1 MILYFDSSGELIQML
16 PHVGTAENAT
26 APRQQSALTINLYFD
41 TNNSLVS
48 GSNKV
53 IWLRYKIPGQ
63 SAFSSDC
70 PMTYAGEQEFE
81 SFENE
86 LVGKLEDGET
96 YKVYSYSFTGN
107 SAAVSLPGI
116 VNFAFTIYNQTG
128 TSPSYT
134 YSDPIKLS
142 NAKILIQ
149 ETLGLE
155 ADSSIGMT
163 PSEYQN
169 LMAAL
174 NPVIGLK
181 QTIDAGTG
189 EFTFSKI
196 IASQIF
202 KGSSE
207 ISTLFAAKGGDA
219 AIDFLARLL
228 VATTVQASVLKIGNQ
243 DITNMFAYK
252 AGTDTQDFS
261 VKDLKYHD
269 SNNVEYSL
277 IAKMTEISELLDS
290 LVNSDLNSWITS
302 MNTLKSQFEDF
313 MSGTSSDNII
323 NTLSEL
329 RAELATKA
337 AKTYVDSQDN
347 TVSGSIDTKIAT
359 FLSSNDFKNKVK
371 EIVDEMFA
379 DISEVE
385 Y

>member
-1 MILYFDSSGELIQML
+1 MILYFDSSGELVQML

-26 APRQQSALTINLYFD
+26 APRQKSALPIYLYFD
-41 TNNSLVS
+41 TDNPLVS

-53 IWLRYKIPGQ
+53 IWLRYRIPGQ
-63 SAFSSDC
+63 STFSSDC
-70 PMTYAGEQEFE
+70 VMTYAGEQEFE

-86 LVGKLEDGET
+86 LIGELEDGET
-96 YKVYSYSFTGN
+96 YKVYSYSFAGN
-107 SAAVSLPGI
+107 SNAVSLPGI
-116 VNFAFTIYNQTG
+116 VNFAFTIYNQAG

-134 YSDPIKLS
+134 YSNPVMLS

-155 ADSSIGMT
+155 ADSSVGMT
-163 PSEYQN
+163 PSEYQA
-169 LMAAL
+169 LMTAL

-181 QTIDAGTG
+181 QVIDAGTG
-189 EFTFSKI
+189 EFTFAKI

-219 AIDFLARLL
+219 AVDFLARLL

-277 IAKMTEISELLDS
+277 ISKMTEISGLLDS
-290 LVNSDLNSWITS
+290 LVNSDLNTWISS
-302 MNTLKSQFEDF
+302 MNTLKSQFEEF
-313 MSGTSSDNII
+313 MTGTSSDNII

-329 RAELATKA
+329 RTELGTKA

-359 FLSSNDFKNKVK
+359 FLNSNDFKNKVK
-371 EIVDEMFA
+371 AIVDEMFA

>member
-1 MILYFDSSGELIQML
+1 MILYFDSSGELVQML
-16 PHVGTAENAT
+16 PHVGTTANAT
-26 APRQQSALTINLYFD
+26 APRQKSALPIYLYFD
-41 TNNSLVS
+41 TDNPLVS

-53 IWLRYKIPGQ
+53 IYMRYRIPGE
-63 SAFSSDC
+63 SKFDSDC
-70 PMTYAGEQEFE
+70 VMEYEGEQEFE

-86 LVGKLEDGET
+86 LIGELEDGET
-96 YKVYSYSFTGN
+96 YKVYSYQFLGTSK
-107 SAAVSLPGI
+107 AVSLPGI

-128 TSPSYT
+128 TGVSAVN
-134 YSDPIKLS
+134 SDPVMLS

-155 ADSSIGMT
+155 SDSSVGMT

-181 QTIDAGTG
+181 QIIDAGTG
-189 EFTFSKI
+189 EFTFAKV
-196 IASQIF
+196 IANQIF
-202 KGSSE
+202 KGNSE
-207 ISTLFAAKGGDA
+207 ISTLFAAKGGDSDV
-219 AIDFLARLL
+219 DFLARLL
-228 VATTVQASVLKIGNQ
+228 VATTVQAAVLKIGNQ
-243 DITNMFAYK
+243 DITNIFAYK

-277 IAKMTEISELLDS
+277 IQQMNSIFELLNS
-290 LVNSDLNSWITS
+290 LSTSDVNQWITS
-302 MNTLKSQFEDF
+302 MNTLKSQFEEF
-313 MSGTSSDNII
+313 MTGASSDNII

-329 RAELATKA
+329 RTELATKA
-337 AKTYVDSQDN
+337 TKTYVDSQDN

-359 FLSSNDFKNKVK
+359 FLNSNDFKNKVK
-371 EIVDEMFA
+371 TIVDEMFA

>member
-70 PMTYAGEQEFE
+70 PMTYVGEQEFE

-96 YKVYSYSFTGN
+96 YKVYSYSFAGN

-174 NPVIGLK
+174 NLVIGLK

-313 MSGTSSDNII
+313 MTGTSNDNII

>member
-1 MILYFDSSGELIQML
+1 MILYFDSSGELVQML

-26 APRQQSALTINLYFD
+26 APRQQSTLTINLYFD
-41 TNNSLVS
+41 TDNPLVS
-48 GSNKV
+48 GSDKV
-53 IWLRYKIPGQ
+53 IWLRYRIPGQ
-63 SAFSSDC
+63 SAFSPDC
-70 PMTYAGEQEFE
+70 PMDYVGEPEFE
-81 SFENE
+81 SFQHE
-86 LVGKLEDGET
+86 LIGELEDGKP
-96 YKVYSYSFTGN
+96 YKVYSYSFAGN

-116 VNFAFTIYNQTG
+116 VNFAFTIYNRTG
-128 TSPSYT
+128 TSPNYT
-134 YSDPIKLS
+134 YSGPIKLS

-181 QTIDAGTG
+181 QVIDAGTG
-189 EFTFSKI
+189 EFTFAKI
-196 IASQIF
+196 IANQIF

-219 AIDFLARLL
+219 AVDFLARLL

-277 IAKMTEISELLDS
+277 IAKMAEISELLDS

-302 MNTLKSQFEDF
+302 MNTLKSQFEEF
-313 MSGTSSDNII
+313 MTGSSSDNII

-337 AKTYVDSQDN
+337 SKSYVDTQD
-347 TVSGSIDTKIAT
+347 SALSSEIDGDIST
-359 FLSSNDFKNKVK
+359 FLNSTSFKNKVMS
-371 EIVDEMFA
+371 IIDEVFA